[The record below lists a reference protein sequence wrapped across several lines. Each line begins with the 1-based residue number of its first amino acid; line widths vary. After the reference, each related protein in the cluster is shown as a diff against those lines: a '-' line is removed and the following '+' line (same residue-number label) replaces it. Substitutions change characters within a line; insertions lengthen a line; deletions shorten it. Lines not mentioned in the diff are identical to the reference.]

1 MIIRLVDP
9 EGDHPRPAPDA
20 AFDPLARDMPL
31 KIRPAD
37 SMPERPFPLRSVASC
52 YLLTCDD
59 GYDPPRMLI
68 AGRQCTLDVMK
79 RPPNFDNAQPAPPM
93 LEVTSLGSGS
103 SGNALLIRTAEAA
116 LLVDC
121 GVGVR
126 RMARTLESNGLGLD
140 SVDALLISH
149 EHVDHVREAHRFAAL
164 GTTTLSSRGT
174 ALAARLPQR
183 NWQEAKAGQALQV
196 AGVDVVAIPVS
207 HDASEPCGFFIRTS
221 GGAVTVLT
229 DLGSAS
235 SFAAEVIAE
244 SHLVVLEANH
254 DVDMLRRGPYPVH
267 LQRRILS
274 DSGHLS
280 NEACASLL
288 VSALQGSHRLPTVWL
303 AHLSET
309 NNRPHLA
316 AQTVRRR
323 LSQIGIKLELQALPR
338 REASSTWRLESAKK
352 GSAQLMF
359 DFSAAISE

>member
-1 MIIRLVDP
+1 MFI
-9 EGDHPRPAPDA
+9 
-20 AFDPLARDMPL
+20 AR
-31 KIRPAD
+31 
-37 SMPERPFPLRSVASC
+37 
-52 YLLTCDD
+52 
-59 GYDPPRMLI
+59 
-68 AGRQCTLDVMK
+68 RQCTLDVMN
-79 RPPNFDNAQPAPPM
+79 RTLDHDNAGPASSM
-93 LEVTSLGSGS
+93 LEVASLGSGS
-103 SGNALLIRTAEAA
+103 SGNALLIRTEGAV

-126 RMARTLESNGLGLD
+126 RMARTLETNGLSLS

-149 EHVDHVREAHRFAAL
+149 EHIDHVREAPRFATL
-164 GTTTLSSRGT
+164 GTTMLSSRGT

-183 NWQEAKAGQALQV
+183 NWYETKPGQPEQL
-196 AGVDVVAIPVS
+196 AGVEIVAIPVS
-207 HDASEPCGFFIRTS
+207 HDASEPCGYFIRTP

-229 DLGSAS
+229 DLGSGS

-280 NEACASLL
+280 NVACASLL
-288 VSALQGSHRLPTVWL
+288 ATALQGAHRLPTVWL

-323 LSQIGIKLELQALPR
+323 LSQVGIKLEVQTLPR
-338 REASSTWRLESAKK
+338 RETSEIWRPESAKA
-352 GSAQLMF
+352 GAAQLMF
-359 DFSAAISE
+359 DFTASRTD